1 MLQVAD
7 MVGVGLERSDLL
19 GIVFGV
25 LELNTKW
32 SIKMYRDFSSQGFMC

>member
-1 MLQVAD
+1 VSLDLETRDRYRLQVAN

-25 LELNTKW
+25 LELNTK
-32 SIKMYRDFSSQGFMC
+32 